1 MRKFAKYFISTFLLI
16 IVVTLPC
23 LLVNASESG
32 EIIPFDSDRW
42 EITASQSKV
51 EEYLGQPSLLLKGG
65 LAVVKD
71 SEFTDGIIEY
81 DVALEK
87 TRGFMGAVWRVQDLG
102 NYEKFYMRSHQSGNP
117 DANQYTPIFNDVA
130 GWQLYNGEGYSA
142 QVEYD
147 FDQWIP
153 VKIVVSGKNAEI
165 YIQDMEQPV
174 LFVNELKRDIKSG
187 QVGLFVEDYAPGH
200 FANFRFTATNNPPL
214 KLTPTL
220 LEEAPEGTIRSWSVS
235 NSFDEKTLDSKFILS
250 QDDKQNLTWN
260 KLVTENSGLANL
272 ARVQGVEPDKNTAFA
287 RITINSEQEQVKKL
301 SFGFSDR
308 IKVYLNDKLLYGGQ
322 DSFRSRDYR
331 FLGTIGYYDELYLP
345 LQKGKNELWMAVS
358 ENEKIRGGWGLQARL
373 ENTEGIS
380 MD

>member
-1 MRKFAKYFISTFLLI
+1 MTKNHYKILALI
-16 IVVTLPC
+16 
-23 LLVNASESG
+23 G
-32 EIIPFDSDRW
+32 
-42 EITASQSKV
+42 
-51 EEYLGQPSLLLKGG
+51 
-65 LAVVKD
+65 
-71 SEFTDGIIEY
+71 FT
-81 DVALEK
+81 
-87 TRGFMGAVWRVQDLG
+87 
-102 NYEKFYMRSHQSGNP
+102 
-117 DANQYTPIFNDVA
+117 
-130 GWQLYNGEGYSA
+130 
-142 QVEYD
+142 
-147 FDQWIP
+147 
-153 VKIVVSGKNAEI
+153 
-165 YIQDMEQPV
+165 
-174 LFVNELKRDIKSG
+174 
-187 QVGLFVEDYAPGH
+187 
-200 FANFRFTATNNPPL
+200 
-214 KLTPTL
+214 
-220 LEEAPEGTIRSWSVS
+220 WSVS